1 MEYLHSTGTLHGS
14 INPVREAGRAK
25 CLLDQAYF
33 LQRNIL
39 IDESGQACLG
49 DFGINH
55 ITTDPSIG
63 SERILSFKP
72 DAQRYMAPELL
83 DLSEYNPKNCSPSEA
98 SDIYSLAMTAFEVSS
113 FYESFVVS

>member
-1 MEYLHSTGTLHGS
+1 VEELPDEA
-14 INPVREAGRAK
+14 NP
-25 CLLDQAYF
+25 

-39 IDESGQACLG
+39 VDGSGQACLG

-63 SERILSFKP
+63 SERIISFKP

-83 DLSEYNPKNCSPSEA
+83 NISEYDPKNCNPSEA
-98 SDIYSLAMTAFEVSS
+98 NDIYSLAMTAFEVSPS
-113 FYESFVVS
+113 YESSVVR